1 MKLRSLLIVAAP
13 TAAIAAV
20 VWIGWLG
27 MARQGALADAM
38 VAERIGPLVREG
50 IDPLADQD
58 LPAVSSELDTVQL
71 LLEADRDAYQALV
84 AEKMS
89 LNATDEEWPAC
100 DRASSE
106 NLAQAEQRIAKAVA
120 SFSGTAQVAELTK
133 AFAAWKDKTRKVVEL
148 ANDPTR
154 NAFAR
159 RMSGGSAEAAFNA
172 MRKQLDGLVG
182 QRQQLVDEI
191 EKTASR
197 RSAAAKTMAAEAV
210 AQAGRGNLELKR
222 AITLFL
228 ACGAAAAGLSLILLM
243 LAQRRSD
250 RNLTDAAR
258 RQEQAANAA
267 AGLERVL
274 GAVRSRVDGL
284 AAAASHLDQAAERM
298 STATEQTATRS
309 ASAACAASQV
319 TTNVAT
325 VASGSE
331 EMSSSIGEISRNT
344 SEAAQVAK
352 EAVAI
357 AGRTGGILK
366 RLSGSSNEIGQ
377 TVKTVTTIA
386 DKTNLLALNASIEA
400 ASAGEAGR
408 GFAVVASEVKQL
420 AQQTAL
426 ATSDIGGKVAGIQDG
441 ARTTTAAM
449 GELAQVVERISSAL
463 MTVAAAVEQQ
473 SATTREIGANASEAA
488 RGTADIAGAITEV
501 ATAAAE
507 ARAAVA
513 QVRTAAAEVARLAQ
527 ELRSEANA

>member
-1 MKLRSLLIVAAP
+1 MKLRSLLTIAAP

-20 VWIGWLG
+20 AWVGWLA
-27 MARQGALADAM
+27 MARQGALTEAL
-38 VAERIGPLVREG
+38 VTERIGPLVRDG

-58 LPAVSSELDTVQL
+58 LPGVVAELDTVQL

-84 AEKMS
+84 AEKMALS
-89 LNATDEEWPAC
+89 ASEEEWPAC
-100 DRASSE
+100 DKSSSE

-120 SFSGTAQVAELTK
+120 RFAGTVQVAELNK
-133 AFAAWKDKTRKVVEL
+133 AFAAWKDKTRKVIEA
-148 ANDPTR
+148 ANDPAR

-172 MRKQLDGLVG
+172 MRKQLDEMVGRRQKLV
-182 QRQQLVDEI
+182 VEI
-191 EKTASR
+191 EKIASQ
-197 RSAAAKTMAAEAV
+197 RSAAAKTMASEAV
-210 AQAGRGNLELKR
+210 DQAGRGSQELKR

-228 ACGAAAAGLSLILLM
+228 ACGGAAAGLSLILLV

-250 RNLTDAAR
+250 RSLADAAR
-258 RQEQAANAA
+258 RQEQAATAA
-267 AGLERVL
+267 DGLERVL
-274 GAVRSRVDGL
+274 GAVRGRVDGL
-284 AAAASHLDQAAERM
+284 AAAAARLDQAAERM
-298 STATEQTATRS
+298 STATEQTASRS
-309 ASAACAASQV
+309 DSAAGAARQV

-331 EMSSSIGEISRNT
+331 EMASSIGEIARNT

-357 AGRTGGILK
+357 AGRTGDILN
-366 RLSGSSNEIGQ
+366 RLSGSSSEIGQ
-377 TVKTVTTIA
+377 TVKTVTSIA

-408 GFAVVASEVKQL
+408 GFAVVASEVKLL

-426 ATSDIGGKVAGIQDG
+426 ATSDISGKVAGIQDG
-441 ARTTTAAM
+441 TRTTTAAM
-449 GELAQVVERISSAL
+449 GELAQVVERISAAL

-473 SATTREIGANASEAA
+473 SSTTREIGAGASEAA

-501 ATAAAE
+501 ATAAAA
-507 ARAAVA
+507 ARAAVTE
-513 QVRTAAAEVARLAQ
+513 VRSAAAEVARLAQ
-527 ELRSEANA
+527 ELRSEAAG